1 MKKVILLTGCI
12 NPNGMSFTQL
22 NNPCERQKQYIDAIH
37 FYLSKTTCKI
47 VFCEN
52 SNTDIKPYIKN
63 AQDRLEILTFSG
75 NQNKQ
80 RGKGYGEAE
89 IIEYALHHSTFIQDN
104 IIIIKITGRL
114 IVNNILQLLKSI
126 RYKHDFVT
134 CLFHSDLKFADSRIF
149 CGTIS
154 FFKELLKNKNKMDDE
169 QGVFF
174 EHILA
179 STVLDSSV
187 CFLPFSEEPCITG
200 FSGTT
205 GKLYQ
210 ASTPSIKKNILYRW
224 YSWIQY
230 KKVYQYSSHRNINI
244 LKKTTIH
251 LHIIIYKLLSETIR
265 LSFCHNAH
273 IMEKYNQNH

>member
-1 MKKVILLTGCI
+1 MKTVILLTGCI
-12 NPNGMSFTQL
+12 NPNGMPFTQL
-22 NNPCERQKQYIDAIH
+22 NNPSERQKQYIDAIH
-37 FYLSKTTCKI
+37 FYLRNTTCQI

-63 AQDRLEILTFSG
+63 VQDRLEILTFSG

-114 IVNNILQLLKSI
+114 IINNIHQLLKTI
-126 RYKHDFVT
+126 KYKHDFVM

-149 CGTIS
+149 CGTV
-154 FFKELLKNKNKMDDE
+154 FFYKEFLKNRDKMNDV
-169 QGVFF
+169 QGIFF

-179 STVLDSSV
+179 STVLESPV
-187 CFLPFSEEPCITG
+187 CFIPFSEEPCITG
-200 FSGTT
+200 ISGTT

-210 ASTPSIKKNILYRW
+210 ASTPGRKETMLYKW
-224 YSWIQY
+224 YSWMQY
-230 KKVYQYSSHRNINI
+230 KNVYQHSSHRHTNLFKRIVIELNII
-244 LKKTTIH
+244 K
-251 LHIIIYKLLSETIR
+251 YKVISKFLL
-265 LSFCHNAH
+265 
-273 IMEKYNQNH
+273 